1 MRRSCLLGFLP
12 VFLYTFLRPV
22 TYGLLITRMNIM
34 QMKEITK
41 AISLGLIVADALI
54 TKVYEQVLVLRNG
67 MAFSAFRLID

>member
-1 MRRSCLLGFLP
+1 MD
-12 VFLYTFLRPV
+12 YI
-22 TYGLLITRMNIM
+22 ITGMNVM